1 MSSLIKIIIV
11 RSMEIPISKEEVE
24 KEGERETLEMVPEQ
38 LRKALSYV

>member
-1 MSSLIKIIIV
+1 
-11 RSMEIPISKEEVE
+11 MEIPISKEEVE